1 MEALFSNNIY
11 ILYVLVGFSV
21 FSLSSFEEYQ
31 RVILFYVISF
41 ISGLLNIMPIRYIAL
56 LSVAVMF
63 FMTEY
68 FSCDKS
74 KRDIILK
81 FRYKLL
87 DFLYC
92 FTFLYHIS
100 FYLLALALVFFSH
113 ITSLRTAESLC
124 ALLAIGIMFFDIHI
138 VSKREF
144 KVYDLHQ
151 LSKKLERFE
160 INQLTFSS
168 DMQKRF
174 EILTLIED
182 KTFFSRVNAY
192 TPFTLEFPKIK
203 LRQLMTAFQRK
214 RSLKDFYVNN
224 VKFVLKNISRR
235 GYSTLEM
242 QLIRTLAI
250 ERGWDCVVRRK
261 FYEIFYSMIF
271 FSSYY
276 DKYDTYY
283 YRNTRKF
290 RMYLLYVYC
299 HTVKTWIGGKKRRFC
314 DWFEEK
320 DIGKWELEKMLVASV
335 GLNST
340 RINKDNI
347 ARFAHIIET
356 FELDPERILAIS
368 NGTLTDA

>member
-1 MEALFSNNIY
+1 METLFSNNIY
-11 ILYVLVGFSV
+11 MLYILVGFSV

-31 RVILFYVISF
+31 RVVLFYVISF
-41 ISGLLNIMPIRYIAL
+41 VSGLLNIMPIRYIVV

-81 FRYKLL
+81 FRYKIL

-100 FYLLALALVFFSH
+100 FYLLALALVFISH
-113 ITSLRTAESLC
+113 ITGLRVVEISC
-124 ALLAIGIMFFDIHI
+124 ALLAIGILFFNIHT

-144 KVYDLHQ
+144 NVYDLHQ

-160 INQLTFSS
+160 INRLTLSS
-168 DMQKRF
+168 DMLKRF

-182 KTFFSRVNAY
+182 KTYFTRVNAY

-203 LRQLMTAFQRK
+203 LRQLSTAFKNK
-214 RSLKDFYVNN
+214 RSLKDFCVNN
-224 VKFVLKNISRR
+224 LSYTLKNISRR

-250 ERGWDCVVRRK
+250 ERGWNCVVRRK
-261 FYEIFYSMIF
+261 FYEIVYSTIF

-276 DKYDTYY
+276 DKYYTYY
-283 YRNTRKF
+283 YRNTYKF

-340 RINKDNI
+340 RITKDNI
-347 ARFAHIIET
+347 NRYAQIIET

-368 NGTLTDA
+368 NGNGSDI

>member
-1 MEALFSNNIY
+1 
-11 ILYVLVGFSV
+11 
-21 FSLSSFEEYQ
+21 
-31 RVILFYVISF
+31 
-41 ISGLLNIMPIRYIAL
+41 MPIRYIIL

-68 FSCDKS
+68 FSCDQS

-92 FTFLYHIS
+92 FIFLYHIS
-100 FYLLALALVFFSH
+100 LYLLALALVFISH
-113 ITSLRTAESLC
+113 ITSLRVVQIFC
-124 ALLAIGIMFFDIHI
+124 PLLAVGIIFFDIHI

-160 INQLTFSS
+160 INRLTLSS

-192 TPFTLEFPKIK
+192 TPFTFEFPKIK
-203 LRQLMTAFQRK
+203 LRQLSMAFK
-214 RSLKDFYVNN
+214 REKSLKDFYVNN
-224 VKFVLKNISRR
+224 LKYTLKSISRR

-250 ERGWDCVVRRK
+250 ERGWNCVVRRK
-261 FYEIFYSMIF
+261 FYEIFYSTIF

-276 DKYDTYY
+276 DKYYTYY
-283 YRNTRKF
+283 YRNRHKF

-314 DWFEEK
+314 DWFEDK

-340 RINKDNI
+340 RITKDNI
-347 ARFAHIIET
+347 ARYAHIIET

-368 NGTLTDA
+368 TPNRTDV